1 MLHQIYNS
9 CSFEYDMRQFLK
21 SIACAVN
28 GFTRMFTERNFII
41 HIVAA
46 VAALLLCIVLQVTTI
61 EFCIVIICIAL
72 VAGFEMMNTAI
83 EKLANL
89 VHPGYSEKI
98 KIIKDISAAAV
109 LLAAIT
115 SIVIGII
122 IFLPKLMLLN

>member
-1 MLHQIYNS
+1 
-9 CSFEYDMRQFLK
+9 MRQFLK
-21 SIACAVN
+21 SIAYAVN